1 MVGELILG
9 RFRVTDPIGSGGF
22 GTVYRAWDERLERP
36 VAVKVIEGTDA
47 APRVMREAQAVARLA
62 HRNIATLYELSGDG
76 KRAYLVSEL
85 IEGRTLRELGRRG
98 ELSDRLVAT
107 VGAGAAAAL
116 THAHRGGVVHRD
128 VKPENILVAAGGEAK
143 LVDFGI
149 ARISGARTLTNT
161 GDVIG
166 TLAYMAP
173 EQADGQRPGPAA
185 DVYSLAITMYESL
198 TGEHPLAREGAAATA
213 RAIGEPIPPLAAV
226 RPDLP
231 EDLSETIDLCL
242 HPDPEVR
249 PLASELEDALGA
261 HAHDLGGGRLP
272 AVLRPSDP
280 PPERPPVPTIL
291 GRLAPA
297 ASIAVLTLVALLA
310 SGASTLAFVTAG
322 AAGLVALGRP
332 RPAFAIA
339 ALVTIFWLWTGADE
353 PGAALLAAFLA
364 APLIAIRAGTGRA
377 VALPAAA
384 PLLGLAGLGAAYPAF
399 AGLTRGAGGRALLGA
414 CGCLW
419 LGAGEIAA
427 DRTLILG
434 AETAAPSGWSE
445 SPGTA
450 IGELVLPLLE
460 PPLALLAIVWALAAV
475 ALPLLVRGRA
485 PVLDLVGAL
494 VWAAGLTSAHRLV
507 AGGDESTGLLLA
519 TLAAACVAAL
529 AARRLGASDRP
540 APPSLEPA
548 TGTGRA

>member
-9 RFRVTDPIGSGGF
+9 RFRVERPIGSGGF

-36 VAVKVIEGTDA
+36 VAVKVIDGTDA

-62 HRNIATLYELSGDG
+62 HRNIATLYELAGDG

-85 IEGRTLRELGRRG
+85 IEGQTLRELGRRG
-98 ELSDRLVAT
+98 ELSDRLVAA
-107 VGAGAAAAL
+107 VGAGSAAAL

-185 DVYSLAITMYESL
+185 DVYSLALTLYESF
-198 TGEHPLAREGAAATA
+198 TGEHPLARGSAAATA
-213 RAIGEPIPPLAAV
+213 RAIGEPIPPLAQV

-231 EDLSETIDLCL
+231 GDLATIIDLAL
-242 HPDPEVR
+242 DPDPEMR
-249 PLASELEDALGA
+249 PLASELEDALA
-261 HAHDLGGGRLP
+261 ADAPELGGKRLP

-280 PPERPPVPTIL
+280 EPD
-291 GRLAPA
+291 RLAPPTA
-297 ASIAVLTLVALLA
+297 LARVVPAISIAALALVVLLA
-310 SGASTLAFVTAG
+310 AGAPTIAFITAATAG
-322 AAGLVALGRP
+322 ALALGRP
-332 RPAFAIA
+332 RPAL
-339 ALVTIFWLWTGADE
+339 ALVSIVTVVWLWSGADR
-353 PGAALLAAFLA
+353 PGAAFLAAFLA
-364 APLIAIRAGTGRA
+364 APLIAIPAGTGRA
-377 VALPAAA
+377 VAMPALA

-414 CGCLW
+414 AGCLW
-419 LGAGEIAA
+419 LGAWEIIA
-427 DRTLILG
+427 DRTLVLG
-434 AETAAPSGWSE
+434 PEAAAPEGWSE
-445 SPGTA
+445 SAGVA
-450 IGELVLPLLE
+450 LGDVVLPLIE
-460 PPLALLAIVWALAAV
+460 PPLILLAAVWALAAV

-494 VWAAGLTSAHRLV
+494 LWAAGLASAHRLV
-507 AGGDESTGLLLA
+507 AGGDEPAGLLIA
-519 TLAAACVAAL
+519 ALAAACVAAF
-529 AARRLGASDRP
+529 AARRARGLDPPGPRP
-540 APPSLEPA
+540 LETA
-548 TGTGRA
+548 TGAAHA